1 MKESTASKESFENQL
16 LRKNATLYFATP
28 KVHLPDGMFDGT
40 VGNELFLGHV
50 LTLDFHANRF
60 WMS

>member
-1 MKESTASKESFENQL
+1 MEIAV
-16 LRKNATLYFATP
+16 ALYFATR